1 MQADLMATLYKGG
14 KKVGMVLRHHAGH
27 KEAAFDSEP
36 IQEIEDAP
44 DPNPRSEE
52 PLLHLADD
60 AGTGL
65 LFMFHR
71 SGDSASTSTVKQKAL
86 VLPVGHS
93 YGVRENVGHGD
104 ITHSGCFFAWWT
116 ASEPIELPPSM
127 VRVAPVT

>member
-1 MQADLMATLYKGG
+1 MQADLMATLYKGR

-27 KEAAFDSEP
+27 EEAAFDSEP

-44 DPNPRSEE
+44 DPNPRAEE
-52 PLLHLADD
+52 PLLHLAND

-65 LFMFHR
+65 ALHVPKERGFRIHVDRKAESAGFACGPLVR
-71 SGDSASTSTVKQKAL
+71 SPGEL
-86 VLPVGHS
+86 
-93 YGVRENVGHGD
+93 GHGD